1 MSFFPCLLAHRR
13 VRETAAS
20 LTHLEQKAL
29 TTNSLA
35 LGLEAK
41 KKRRLLKNTVFKSM
55 AAHESSQ
62 YNTHT
67 HTYVHTYFIE
77 SGKYT
82 TVCAI
87 KKKKSYTFLKSG

>member
-13 VRETAAS
+13 VWKTAAGT
-20 LTHLEQKAL
+20 THLEQKAL

-35 LGLEAK
+35 LGLAAK
-41 KKRRLLKNTVFKSM
+41 KKKKRLLKNAVFKSM

-67 HTYVHTYFIE
+67 HMCIHMLLSLENIPQFVHMTPI
-77 SGKYT
+77 
-82 TVCAI
+82 
-87 KKKKSYTFLKSG
+87 